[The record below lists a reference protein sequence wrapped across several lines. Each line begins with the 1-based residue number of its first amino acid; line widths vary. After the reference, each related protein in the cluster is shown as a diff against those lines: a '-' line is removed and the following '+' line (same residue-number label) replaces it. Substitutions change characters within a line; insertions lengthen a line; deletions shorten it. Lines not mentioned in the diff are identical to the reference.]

1 MQNDMTYKDFR
12 KEVLDFLKDKP
23 KEWRDGQA
31 VFNYVNEKYQVARYV
46 QFMEGVDCY
55 YNDKII
61 ESFIKA
67 SYEAILKQKANEENY
82 DKQLKEVSVV
92 NKPTTNNNACSLP
105 EVLQE
110 SQFVVEFTKGV
121 ELFSWKVNS
130 FLVCDDFASFDLLVL
145 TTDKPDDTVNYLLE
159 HREKETLVDFKVTF
173 LDATGVACYT
183 KEYKDW
189 KIQDAVLHMYGDTSS
204 KNPLT
209 INFQMT
215 N

>member
-1 MQNDMTYKDFR
+1 MTYEEFKKD
-12 KEVLDFLKDKP
+12 VLDFLKDKP

-31 VFNYVNEKYQVARYV
+31 IFNYINEKYEVARYV
-46 QFMEGVDCY
+46 QFMEGIDCFF
-55 YNDKII
+55 NDHMI
-61 ESFIKA
+61 EAFIKA
-67 SYEAILKQKANEENY
+67 SYEAFLKKNAIEEDY
-82 DKQLKEVSVV
+82 DKQLKDLSVV
-92 NKPTTNNNACSLP
+92 NKPMINSNACSLP

-121 ELFSWKVNS
+121 ELFSWKVKS
-130 FLVCDDFASFDLLVL
+130 FLVCRDFASFDLLVL
-145 TTDKPDDTVNYLLE
+145 STDKPDDTVNYLLE
-159 HREKETLVDFKVTF
+159 HRKKETLVDFKVTF

-189 KIQDAVLHMYGDTSS
+189 KIQDAEVQMHGDTSS

-209 INFQMT
+209 INFHMS

>member
-1 MQNDMTYKDFR
+1 MLNVMTYEEFK

-31 VFNYVNEKYQVARYV
+31 IFNYIDEKYEVARYV
-46 QFMEGVDCY
+46 QFMEGIDCF
-55 YNDKII
+55 YNDHMI
-61 ESFIKA
+61 EAFIKA
-67 SYEAILKQKANEENY
+67 SYEAVLKKNAIKEDY
-82 DKQLKEVSVV
+82 DKQLKDVSVV
-92 NKPTTNNNACSLP
+92 NKLMTNSNACSLP

-110 SQFVVEFTKGV
+110 SQFVVEFTKGI
-121 ELFSWKVNS
+121 ELFSWKVKT
-130 FLVCDDFASFDLLVL
+130 FLVCRDFASFDLLVL
-145 TTDKPDDTVNYLLE
+145 STDKPDDIVNYLLE
-159 HREKETLVDFKVTF
+159 HREKETLIDFKVTF

-189 KIQDAVLHMYGDTSS
+189 KIQDAEIQMYGDTSS

-209 INFQMT
+209 INFNMS

>member
-1 MQNDMTYKDFR
+1 MEEIKQEVRRWVSKYKSNDGR
-12 KEVLDFLKDKP
+12 
-23 KEWRDGQA
+23 
-31 VFNYVNEKYQVARYV
+31 VFNT
-46 QFMEGVDCY
+46 
-55 YNDKII
+55 
-61 ESFIKA
+61 KA
-67 SYEAILKQKANEENY
+67 QCIDYEARMNGTCRISEGFH
-82 DKQLKEVSVV
+82 
-92 NKPTTNNNACSLP
+92 CSLP